1 MYTYIAVLVESSPK
15 CWVVGRWDSLH
26 MVGNSPKKEFSNSL
40 FIVKP
45 SQSDVMF
52 TCLIVAGI
60 ISTMGEL
67 HSYGNMVAEK
77 TLILMKDFPVHITQ
91 KNQNNGTRTCPL
103 EEIYIYMLYII
114 SPNSHPCKLIL
125 DFIGILLS
133 CRVFG

>member
-1 MYTYIAVLVESSPK
+1 
-15 CWVVGRWDSLH
+15 
-26 MVGNSPKKEFSNSL
+26 MVGNSPKKEFSNSW

-60 ISTMGEL
+60 ISTIGEL

-91 KNQNNGTRTCPL
+91 KIKTMEQEL
-103 EEIYIYMLYII
+103 VHLKQI
-114 SPNSHPCKLIL
+114 SPSSHPCKLIL

-133 CRVFG
+133 CVFLLD

>member
-1 MYTYIAVLVESSPK
+1 
-15 CWVVGRWDSLH
+15 

-52 TCLIVAGI
+52 TCLLVAGI
-60 ISTMGEL
+60 ISTIGQL

-91 KNQNNGTRTCPL
+91 KIKTMEQEL
-103 EEIYIYMLYII
+103 VHLKKYMQI

-133 CRVFG
+133 CVFLLD

>member
-1 MYTYIAVLVESSPK
+1 
-15 CWVVGRWDSLH
+15 
-26 MVGNSPKKEFSNSL
+26 MVGNSPKKEFSSSL

-45 SQSDVMF
+45 SQNDVKF

-60 ISTMGEL
+60 LSTIGE
-67 HSYGNMVAEK
+67 SYGNMVAEK

-91 KNQNNGTRTCPL
+91 KVKTMEQEL
-103 EEIYIYMLYII
+103 VHLKYIYIYMLYII